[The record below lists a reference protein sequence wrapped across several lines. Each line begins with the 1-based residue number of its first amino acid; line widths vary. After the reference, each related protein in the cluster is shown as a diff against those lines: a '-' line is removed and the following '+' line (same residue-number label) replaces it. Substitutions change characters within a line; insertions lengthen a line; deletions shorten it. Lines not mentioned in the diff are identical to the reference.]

1 MDGRG
6 GGGAGGDIDCGARQG
21 AGGEGYEGLGETEA
35 EEPLPAHR
43 RPAHSPPPPSFYTPL
58 DLAAELK
65 LPRYKLVSYVVIG
78 ENLGQ
83 GIRVASRCLWD
94 ATTDNY
100 ASINFKSD
108 ALFAAAMLFAAY
120 CE

>member
-1 MDGRG
+1 MGEEEAVLVATSIAERVK
-6 GGGAGGDIDCGARQG
+6 ARAAKG
-21 AGGEGYEGLGETEA
+21 TKASTK
-35 EEPLPAHR
+35 PAR
-43 RPAHSPPPPSFYTPL
+43 PPPPRPFPAPAPTASFCAPL

-65 LPRYKLVSYVVIG
+65 LPRYKLVSYVVVG